1 MKVSKGTGRE
11 EEMEKRLRNRRILD
25 IVLIILVIAAA
36 GILFAKLFY
45 NSSQKK
51 VLSNLA
57 EISNQS
63 AKVFQR
69 EAEKGKDII
78 SNLAILLGQHDTCE
92 VNELIEEIKPV
103 DESNDFKR
111 MGIIMPDG
119 AAYTTDGVVMDLD
132 GRDYF
137 KRSMD
142 GSVMM
147 SDTLKDVE
155 GGDKINVYSAPVN
168 FRDGF
173 RCVLFATLETSN
185 FKSALAETIYSGEGY
200 SYIIKGNG
208 DYIVGEGA
216 SHEEK
221 QFDNIYSFMQERSG
235 KNESA
240 VKELKRGV
248 SKGDNG
254 YVVFRDEMEYY
265 MYYQPLSVNQWFLL
279 TVVPGKVIK
288 QSMGEILTLAYL
300 FIFFCSC
307 LIIILI
313 LQINRIRQVSRKDLE
328 KIAFTDEATGMT
340 NFNKFK
346 VEAKQILE
354 DNHDLKYVVV
364 CFNIHKFQYINDL
377 FGYAEGDRALTYV
390 AGVIQEHLRDK
401 EAFARMLADHF
412 VALLQ
417 EKDKRELKGRVEDI
431 IAHLQSRTDFGG
443 KHYEIKATAGIYQIE
458 PGVDEIDTMVDRA
471 KMALNRPEGEL
482 LQVCCYYDDTM
493 RDRKIRTKDIED
505 HFETALEK
513 REFIIYYQPKFD
525 IEKQCYDGAEA
536 LVRWQSPEKGLVT
549 PGEFVPVFENNGT
562 IVQLDQYI
570 FEEVCRQIKKWLED
584 GYEVAPV
591 SVNVSRLHLYRQD
604 FVDTYLNIINKYK
617 VPVHLIELELT
628 ETVLLDN
635 EEILVG
641 ILEKFHQSGIHI
653 LMDDFGSGYSSLNTL
668 KNIPIDLLKMDK
680 TLIDDYENNSR
691 SKKIITS
698 VIALARELGIK
709 VVAEGV
715 ETKEQYKFLE
725 SISCDYIQ
733 GYYCSRPI
741 PQADYEDLL
750 RRNSLE
756 TGCK

>member
-1 MKVSKGTGRE
+1 
-11 EEMEKRLRNRRILD
+11 MEKRLRNRRILD

-78 SNLAILLGQHDTCE
+78 SNLAILLGQHDTCDTD
-92 VNELIEEIKPV
+92 ELIQEIKAV

-119 AAYTTDGVVMDLD
+119 TAYTTDGVIMDLD

-142 GSVMM
+142 GSVIM

-155 GGDKINVYSAPVN
+155 GGDKINVYSAPVS

-173 RCVLFATLETSN
+173 RCVLFATLETDN
-185 FKSALAETIYSGEGY
+185 FKSALAETIYSGDGY
-200 SYIIKGNG
+200 SYIIRGNG

-216 SHEEK
+216 GHKEK
-221 QFDNIYSFMQERSG
+221 QFANIYNFMEERSG
-235 KNESA
+235 KNSTA

-248 SKGDNG
+248 SKGENG
-254 YVVFRDEMEYY
+254 YVVFQDDMQYY

-354 DNHDLKYVVV
+354 DNNDQEYTVV

-390 AGVIQEHLRDK
+390 AGVIQENLRDK

-417 EKDKRELKGRVEDI
+417 QKDKKELKSRVENI
-431 IAHLQSRTDFGG
+431 IAQLQSKTDFGG

-471 KMALNRPEGEL
+471 KMALNRPEGDL
-482 LQVCCYYDDTM
+482 LQVCGYYDD
-493 RDRKIRTKDIED
+493 
-505 HFETALEK
+505 
-513 REFIIYYQPKFD
+513 
-525 IEKQCYDGAEA
+525 
-536 LVRWQSPEKGLVT
+536 
-549 PGEFVPVFENNGT
+549 
-562 IVQLDQYI
+562 
-570 FEEVCRQIKKWLED
+570 
-584 GYEVAPV
+584 
-591 SVNVSRLHLYRQD
+591 
-604 FVDTYLNIINKYK
+604 
-617 VPVHLIELELT
+617 
-628 ETVLLDN
+628 
-635 EEILVG
+635 
-641 ILEKFHQSGIHI
+641 
-653 LMDDFGSGYSSLNTL
+653 
-668 KNIPIDLLKMDK
+668 KM
-680 TLIDDYENNSR
+680 
-691 SKKIITS
+691 
-698 VIALARELGIK
+698 
-709 VVAEGV
+709 
-715 ETKEQYKFLE
+715 
-725 SISCDYIQ
+725 
-733 GYYCSRPI
+733 
-741 PQADYEDLL
+741 
-750 RRNSLE
+750 
-756 TGCK
+756 